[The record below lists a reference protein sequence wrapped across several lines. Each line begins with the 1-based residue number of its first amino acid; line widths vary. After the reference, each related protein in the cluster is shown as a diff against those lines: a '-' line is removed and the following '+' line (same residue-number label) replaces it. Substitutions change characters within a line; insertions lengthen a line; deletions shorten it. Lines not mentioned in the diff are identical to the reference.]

1 MTPVDIPA
9 IQAGLISHALGL
21 GLFSDVSGHEP
32 KAAPIGGVHGALWVD
47 EIGPARARSGLTSTT
62 IRLGFNF
69 RVGAN
74 MLDEPQDDIDVKVL
88 VAASAL
94 MSAYSNDFELGGQV
108 MEIDL
113 LGAHGIPL
121 SAKAGYLNQDSKL
134 YRVMV
139 ITIPLIVNDV
149 FAQNP

>member
-1 MTPVDIPA
+1 MDIPA
-9 IQAGLISHALGL
+9 IRAGLISHALAL

-32 KAAPIGGVHGALWVD
+32 KAAPTGGLSGALWMD
-47 EIGPARARSGLTSTT
+47 SIDPARARSGLNSSTL
-62 IRLGFNF
+62 RVAFNF
-69 RVGAN
+69 RIGQG
-74 MLDEPQDDIDVKVL
+74 MLDEPQDDIDERVM
-88 VAASAL
+88 VAACAL
-94 MSAYSNDFELGGQV
+94 MNAYSGDFELGGQV

-113 LGAHGIPL
+113 LGAHGFPL

-139 ITIPLIVNDV
+139 ITIPLIINDV